1 MTSPLSTAYLRFLE
15 LSRAIKENDADA
27 LTANQKA
34 LLELVSLAWH
44 SGEPMSVRQA
54 IDLSQLG
61 SPATLHKRLTF
72 LRNSGYLEEIS
83 VEGDRRTKLL
93 GPTVKTLRLFEQL
106 GGAMLL
112 KQTTGTSA

>member
-1 MTSPLSTAYLRFLE
+1 MTTPLSTAYMRFLE
-15 LSRAIKENDADA
+15 LSRAIRENETNA

-44 SGEPMSVRQA
+44 SGAPMSVRQA
-54 IDLSQLG
+54 IALSQLG
-61 SPATLHKRLTF
+61 SPATLHKRLAF

-93 GPTVKTLRLFEQL
+93 GPTEKTLRLFEQL
-106 GGAMLL
+106 GGAMALNHA
-112 KQTTGTSA
+112 TRTSS